1 MGRLG
6 KPKASHVSEM
16 YKTADTMEKVKKMAK
31 LLDDEAEVCAS
42 GASVEPAEK
51 NEKKKPERSMRS
63 IKRREN

>member
-1 MGRLG
+1 
-6 KPKASHVSEM
+6 M

-42 GASVEPAEK
+42 GASVEPAET